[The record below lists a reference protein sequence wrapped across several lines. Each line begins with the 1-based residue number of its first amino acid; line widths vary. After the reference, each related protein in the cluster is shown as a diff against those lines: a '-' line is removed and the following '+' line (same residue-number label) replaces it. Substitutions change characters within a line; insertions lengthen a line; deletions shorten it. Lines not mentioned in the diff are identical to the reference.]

1 MYLPNKYTK
10 WYNQIIAQARSRI
23 LPKNIYVEIHHIVPR
38 SLGGTD
44 ENDNLVTLTA
54 REHFVCHMLLTKMI
68 DSPAVVY
75 AAWMM
80 ANVVNDRQQR
90 YRVNSVVYAQLRER
104 YSAAKKGSVQSDSD
118 RRKNS
123 DSHKGIK
130 WSDGMTGKTHS
141 EETKAKM
148 KAARAKQVIT
158 EETKRKL
165 SELNKGKPGYIH
177 TDEDRARISEGL
189 RRAWARRKSL
199 KRLIS

>member
-10 WYNQIIAQARSRI
+10 WYNQIIAQAQHRI
-23 LPKNIYVEIHHIVPR
+23 LPADVYVEIHHIIPR

-44 ENDNLVTLTA
+44 TKDNLVVLTA
-54 REHFVCHMLLTKMI
+54 REHFVCHLLLTKMI
-68 DSPAVVY
+68 DSPAIVY

-80 ANVVNDRQQR
+80 ANAVNDRQQR
-90 YRVNSVVYAQLRER
+90 YRINSVVYAQIREKF
-104 YSAAKKGSVQSDSD
+104 SAMKKGSVQSDNA

-130 WSDGMTGKTHS
+130 WSNGMTGKTHS

-165 SELNKGKPGYIH
+165 SQLNKGKPGRIA
-177 TDEDRARISEGL
+177 TDADRARISEGL
-189 RRAWARRKSL
+189 RKAWARRKSL
-199 KRLIS
+199 KEFN

>member
-10 WYNQIIAQARSRI
+10 WYNQIIAQAQCRI

-38 SLGGTD
+38 SLGGADTK
-44 ENDNLVTLTA
+44 DNLVALTA
-54 REHFVCHMLLTKMI
+54 REHFVCHLLLTKMI
-68 DSPAVVY
+68 DSPAIVY

-90 YRVNSVVYAQLRER
+90 YRINSVVYAQLREKF
-104 YSAAKKGSVQSDSD
+104 SIAKKGSVQSDEAK
-118 RRKNS
+118 RKNS
-123 DSHKGIK
+123 ESHKGIK

-141 EETKAKM
+141 EETKEKM

-165 SELNKGKPGYIH
+165 SQLNKGKPGYIH
-177 TDEDRARISEGL
+177 TDDDRARISEGL
-189 RRAWARRKSL
+189 RRAWARRKAIKEST
-199 KRLIS
+199 S